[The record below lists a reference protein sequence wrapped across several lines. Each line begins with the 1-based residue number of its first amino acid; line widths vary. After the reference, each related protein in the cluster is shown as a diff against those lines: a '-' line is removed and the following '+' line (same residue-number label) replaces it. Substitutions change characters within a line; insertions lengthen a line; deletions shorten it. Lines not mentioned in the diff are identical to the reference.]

1 MKKII
6 RAVLVGLTLTAFMV
20 IAFGVNVQAEEQVI
34 VESDSAIFESDSIIN
49 NNDIFQTEAQ
59 DKAGPVCL
67 RFILR

>member
-34 VESDSAIFESDSIIN
+34 VESNSAIF
-49 NNDIFQTEAQ
+49 
-59 DKAGPVCL
+59 
-67 RFILR
+67 

>member
-34 VESDSAIFESDSIIN
+34 VESNSAIFESDSIIN
-49 NNDIFQTEAQ
+49 NNDIFQTQAQ
-59 DKAGPVCL
+59 AVCVNTL
-67 RFILR
+67 AETFL